1 MIKKTLAI
9 SNKLGLHARASMK
22 LVDTA
27 SRFQASVT
35 MHIGG
40 QKVDAKDMLQTMS
53 VGANKGTE
61 IEFIVDGPNENESM
75 QAIEQLLN
83 DKFGEGE

>member
-1 MIKKTLAI
+1 MIKKTLTI

-27 SRFQASVT
+27 SRFQAKVT
-35 MHIGG
+35 MNVNG

-53 VGANKGTE
+53 VGANKGTQ
-61 IEFIVDGPNENESM
+61 IEFIIDGPNEKESM
-75 QAIEQLLN
+75 TALENLLN